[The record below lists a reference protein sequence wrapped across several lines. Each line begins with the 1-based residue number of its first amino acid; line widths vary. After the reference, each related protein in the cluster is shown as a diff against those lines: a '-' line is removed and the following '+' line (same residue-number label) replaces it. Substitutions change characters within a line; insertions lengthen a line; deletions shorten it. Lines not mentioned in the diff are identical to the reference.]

1 MGVRNEEP
9 HTKKTDNALQP
20 PISNPIR
27 VRGRGLRRNAR
38 STLVC
43 AAEVKFTSGALARVV
58 VSSSSLLELPLATI
72 PMKTFFYFISK
83 IYKATPPPQSPSHQI
98 RFSNAHPGCGK
109 RNATRLTTDQG
120 IANPASGEGQNR
132 LGRASLVMMPFR
144 PCIGQGSRG
153 FGRARGG
160 SGSGCPC

>member
-83 IYKATPPPQSPSHQI
+83 IYKATPPPSPPVTKSAFQTPT
-98 RFSNAHPGCGK
+98 RVVVRG
-109 RNATRLTTDQG
+109 TRLGLQQTRALP
-120 IANPASGEGQNR
+120 IR
-132 LGRASLVMMPFR
+132 LLVRNKTGWGARALVMMPAR
-144 PCIGQGSRG
+144 PCIGQ
-153 FGRARGG
+153 
-160 SGSGCPC
+160 